1 MTKLGPSERVR
12 IWNSFFLLARREAK
26 TLFELQNRCQ
36 AKDGTSP
43 LGGMLN
49 EEQRLVLST
58 LAFCTL
64 AVEARANH
72 LIHKLVEEHKI
83 SQAEGDAAEWLAP
96 ERKLF
101 LLPKL
106 AGRRKSLDP
115 RTSRHRAVVEIC
127 SMRNDVAH
135 VRFARLSKRLPTPA
149 KMLALFE
156 EFVDAMD
163 NMNTVLRDSRG
174 PRKRVRE
181 MGRFKCI

>member
-1 MTKLGPSERVR
+1 MTKLGPADRVR

-26 TLFELQNRCQ
+26 ALFESENHCQ

-49 EEQRLVLST
+49 EEQRLVLAT
-58 LAFCTL
+58 LVFCTL

-72 LIHKLVEEHKI
+72 LIHKLVEEGKI
-83 SQAEGDAAEWLAP
+83 SEAEGDAAEWLAP
-96 ERKLF
+96 ERKWF

-106 AGRRKSLDP
+106 AGRRKSLQP
-115 RTSRHRAVVEIC
+115 RTSPHRAVVEIC
-127 SMRNDVAH
+127 AMRNDVAH
-135 VRFARLSKRLPTPA
+135 VRFARLSKRLPTPG
-149 KMLALFE
+149 KMLALFA

-163 NMNTVLRDSRG
+163 DMNTVLRDSRG

-181 MGRFKCI
+181 MGRFECI